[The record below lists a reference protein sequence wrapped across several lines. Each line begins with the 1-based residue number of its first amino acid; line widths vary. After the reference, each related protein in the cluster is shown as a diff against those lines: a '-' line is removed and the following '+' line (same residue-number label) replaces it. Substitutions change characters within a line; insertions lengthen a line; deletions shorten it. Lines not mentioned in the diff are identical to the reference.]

1 MLRTIGRHAR
11 QNLVAYLALFVALGG
26 TSYAAII
33 LPANSVGPAQIRND
47 AVRSAKVKNRS
58 LLAVD
63 FRIGQLPAGARG
75 AQGAPGTGAKGDP
88 GTAGAKGD
96 PGTAG
101 AKGDPGTA
109 GAKGDACLA
118 TDPACRGPQGIPGT
132 LAAVLG
138 RSAVGGVC
146 MANTAGTPEACVSV
160 SLTLPQAGRV
170 LLVSAGNWYTNGDL
184 NGRGE
189 CVFTIDGTTLPG
201 PIAHTGGASSAANT
215 ARQMALTA
223 VTAALAGGSH
233 TFTVSCRQYSSEFID
248 WSDVQLS
255 AVLLGAA

>member
-26 TSYAAII
+26 TSYAAIV

-75 AQGAPGTGAKGDP
+75 AQGDPGTGAKGDP

-96 PGTAG
+96 ACLAADPACRGP
-101 AKGDPGTA
+101 KGD
-109 GAKGDACLA
+109 KGEACLA

-146 MANTAGTPEACVSV
+146 AANTAGTPEACVSV

-201 PIAHTGGASSAANT
+201 PIAHTGGGSSAANT

-233 TFTVSCRQYSSEFID
+233 TFTVSCRQYSSDFID